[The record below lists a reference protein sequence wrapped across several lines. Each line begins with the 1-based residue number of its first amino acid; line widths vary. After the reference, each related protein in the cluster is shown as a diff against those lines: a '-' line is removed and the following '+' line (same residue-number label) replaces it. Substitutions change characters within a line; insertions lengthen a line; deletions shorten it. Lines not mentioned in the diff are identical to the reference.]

1 MFVIY
6 FSLFVV
12 GFTLLN
18 LCLQVKLSTINL
30 VLIGLNFAFLTYHVI
45 NLIQQNEALLKASSA
60 IVQ

>member
-1 MFVIY
+1 MFIIY

-12 GFTLLN
+12 GITLLN

-45 NLIQQNEALLKASSA
+45 NLTQQNEALLKASSA